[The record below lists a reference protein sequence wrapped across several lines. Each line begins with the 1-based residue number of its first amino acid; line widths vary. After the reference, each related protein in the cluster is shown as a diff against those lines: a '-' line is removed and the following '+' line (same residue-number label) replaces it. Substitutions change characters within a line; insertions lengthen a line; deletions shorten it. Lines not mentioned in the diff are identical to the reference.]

1 MRKFIVLSQLPFYV
15 YEIIDKMCPMPMIFM
30 VGWTLLI
37 KFNYEILSFSFFLL
51 LLSSSS
57 DNYWALTADFVVN
70 WAFDPRELVLI
81 KEKAKFIEALISG
94 EFWGVLWNLWK
105 HFSKLFFIFSHKN
118 HFFRLFHTHRALGN
132 LRSSPLKQHNF
143 FITPLPPKI
152 YNRPWIE
159 RKMD

>member
-1 MRKFIVLSQLPFYV
+1 MFMRKFIVLSQLPFYV

-37 KFNYEILSFSFFLL
+37 KFNYKLLSFSFFLL

-94 EFWGVLWNLWK
+94 EFLRGAAK
-105 HFSKLFFIFSHKN
+105 FMETFFKIF
-118 HFFRLFHTHRALGN
+118 FHIFT
-132 LRSSPLKQHNF
+132 
-143 FITPLPPKI
+143 
-152 YNRPWIE
+152 
-159 RKMD
+159 